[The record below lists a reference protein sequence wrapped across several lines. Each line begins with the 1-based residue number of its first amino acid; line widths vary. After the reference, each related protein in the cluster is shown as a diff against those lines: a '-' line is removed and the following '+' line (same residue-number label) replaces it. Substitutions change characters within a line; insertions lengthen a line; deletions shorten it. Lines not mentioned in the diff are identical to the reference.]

1 MKSTQTILFQF
12 ERTAAALLD
21 SLKNYSEE
29 QFAKKPDNDSWS
41 MGQMY
46 NHLVSGTARFPLQQI
61 ALCLDGKGSATHSG
75 IKFPF
80 KLFFLFGSMPP
91 TRIKVPPSD
100 TYTPKQ
106 PENIEAMRVGLE
118 QLIKIMREIEPKIA
132 SSSSTHATAHPAFG
146 YLTARQW
153 FQLIEMHFRH
163 HLQQKQ
169 RIENFLAQ

>member
-1 MKSTQTILFQF
+1 MKSTQAILSQF
-12 ERTAAALLD
+12 EQTAALLLN
-21 SLKNYSEE
+21 SLKDYSEE
-29 QFAKKPDNDSWS
+29 QFSRKPDANSWS

-46 NHLVSGTARFPLQQI
+46 NHLVSGTMRFPLQQI
-61 ALCLDGKGSATHSG
+61 ALCLDGKGSAENGG

-106 PENIEAMRVGLE
+106 PENIEAMRIGLE
-118 QLIKIMREIEPKIA
+118 HLVKTMREIEPKIA
-132 SSSSTHATAHPAFG
+132 NSSSTHATAHPAFG

-163 HLQQKQ
+163 HLRQKQ
-169 RIENFLAQ
+169 RIEKLLLK